1 MRFTDRFVA
10 TLKKPEER
18 KIFWEDGDHGK
29 GTLGLRLSPSGTKSW
44 IYMYMDPRTHRSR
57 MATLGRYP
65 EMSVTAAHEAH
76 INSVKMVEQGLDPGK
91 KIVDQK
97 IEERAAPNIEDLAEE
112 YIERWA
118 KPHKKSWQEDARMI
132 QRDVLPAWR
141 GIKVKEIT
149 RRVCFDS

>member
-1 MRFTDRFVA
+1 
-10 TLKKPEER
+10 
-18 KIFWEDGDHGK
+18 
-29 GTLGLRLSPSGTKSW
+29 
-44 IYMYMDPRTHRSR
+44 

-97 IEERAAPNIEDLAEE
+97 IEERAAPNVEDLAEE
-112 YIERWA
+112 YMERWA

-132 QRDVLPAWR
+132 QHDVLPAWR

-149 RRVCFDS
+149 RRDVLRLIDGIVSRGSPISANRTLAMIRRMFNFAVE